1 MFFVF
6 NQKMLKSIRPLNKC
20 VKITQLQRFS
30 TQMTHRI
37 EHDSLGE
44 VKISP
49 KDALYGSQTARS
61 LKFFKIGDPK
71 SEGMPVI
78 FLIFKSK

>member
-1 MFFVF
+1 
-6 NQKMLKSIRPLNKC
+6 MLKSIRPLNKC

-30 TQMTHRI
+30 TQMSPNSHRI
-37 EHDSLGE
+37 EYDSLGE

-78 FLIFKSK
+78 FLILNQN